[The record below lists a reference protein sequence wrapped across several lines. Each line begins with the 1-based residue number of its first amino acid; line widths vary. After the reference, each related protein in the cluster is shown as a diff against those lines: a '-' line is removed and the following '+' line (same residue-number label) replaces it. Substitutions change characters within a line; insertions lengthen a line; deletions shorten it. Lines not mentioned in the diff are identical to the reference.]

1 MISLKESILGST
13 NSGKSSNPL
22 LFTKDE
28 YKTYNTTSKDME
40 KLKKDLIDFYDINT
54 NDFNSFH
61 QSALDDIEL
70 VFKNCKI
77 DVIFK
82 KDLKQLLQKAENMGL
97 IRFKRKFN
105 DIPTLYGTDYPF
117 LIRVYFDK
125 PYKKYDGLRIWYC
138 GDKTNLFNQVQV
150 WSHIEE
156 L

>member
-1 MISLKESILGST
+1 MISLKESILSST

-40 KLKKDLIDFYDINT
+40 KLKKDLIDFYELDAKYF
-54 NDFNSFH
+54 DVYH
-61 QSALDDIEL
+61 QDALDDIEL
-70 VFKNCKI
+70 KFKNCKI

-82 KDLKQLLQKAENMGL
+82 KDLKQLLQKAENKGL
-97 IRFKRKFN
+97 IRFRRRFI
-105 DIPTLYGTDYPF
+105 DIPTLYETDYPF

-125 PYKKYDGLRIWYC
+125 PYKKYDELRIWYW
-138 GDKTNLFNQVQV
+138 GDSSNLFNRVQE
-150 WSHIEE
+150 WTYIEE

>member
-28 YKTYNTTSKDME
+28 YKTYKTTSKDME
-40 KLKKDLIDFYDINT
+40 KLKKDLIDFYEIST
-54 NDFNSFH
+54 IDFNSFH
-61 QSALDDIEL
+61 QGALDDIERQ
-70 VFKNCKI
+70 FKNCKI

-97 IRFKRKFN
+97 IRFKRKFV
-105 DIPTLYGTDYPF
+105 DIPTLYETDYPF

-125 PYKKYDGLRIWYC
+125 PYKKYDELRIWYW
-138 GDKTNLFNQVQV
+138 GDITNLFNQVNE
-150 WSHIEE
+150 WSYIEE

>member
-1 MISLKESILGST
+1 LKESILGST

-40 KLKKDLIDFYDINT
+40 KLKKDLIDFYELDAKYF
-54 NDFNSFH
+54 DVYH
-61 QSALDDIEL
+61 QDALDDIEL
-70 VFKNCKI
+70 KFKNCKI

-82 KDLKQLLQKAENMGL
+82 KDLKQLLQKAENKGL
-97 IRFKRKFN
+97 IRFRRRFI
-105 DIPTLYGTDYPF
+105 DIPTLYETEYPF

-125 PYKKYDGLRIWYC
+125 PYKKYDELRIWYW
-138 GDKTNLFNQVQV
+138 GDSSNLFNRVQE
-150 WSHIEE
+150 WSYIEE

>member
-40 KLKKDLIDFYDINT
+40 KLKKDLIDFYELDAKYF
-54 NDFNSFH
+54 DVYH
-61 QSALDDIEL
+61 QDALDDIEL
-70 VFKNCKI
+70 KFKNCKI

-82 KDLKQLLQKAENMGL
+82 KDLKQLLQKAENKGI
-97 IRFKRKFN
+97 IRFRRRFI
-105 DIPTLYGTDYPF
+105 DIPTLYESEYPF

-125 PYKKYDGLRIWYC
+125 PYKKYDELRIWYW
-138 GDKTNLFNQVQV
+138 GDSSNLFNRVQE
-150 WSHIEE
+150 WSYIEE

>member
-28 YKTYNTTSKDME
+28 YKTYKTTSKDME
-40 KLKKDLIDFYDINT
+40 NLKKDLIDFYELDAKYF
-54 NDFNSFH
+54 DLFH
-61 QSALDDIEL
+61 QDALDDIEL
-70 VFKNCKI
+70 KFKNCKI

-82 KDLKQLLQKAENMGL
+82 KDLKQLLQKAENKGF
-97 IRFKRKFN
+97 IKFRRRFI
-105 DIPTLYGTDYPF
+105 DIPTLYETDYPF

-125 PYKKYDGLRIWYC
+125 PYKKYDELRIWYW
-138 GDKTNLFNQVQV
+138 GDSSNLFNRVQE
-150 WSHIEE
+150 WTYIEE

>member
-1 MISLKESILGST
+1 MKTLYESILGST

-28 YKTYNTTSKDME
+28 YKTYKTTSKDME
-40 KLKKDLIDFYDINT
+40 KLKKDLIDFYELDAKYF
-54 NDFNSFH
+54 DVYH
-61 QSALDDIEL
+61 QDALDDIEL
-70 VFKNCKI
+70 KFKNCKI

-97 IRFKRKFN
+97 IRFKRKFI
-105 DIPTLYGTDYPF
+105 DIPTLYETDYPF

-125 PYKKYDGLRIWYC
+125 PYKNYDELRIWYW
-138 GDKTNLFNQVQV
+138 GDSSNLFNRVQE
-150 WSHIEE
+150 WSYIEE

>member
-28 YKTYNTTSKDME
+28 YKTYKTTSKDIE
-40 KLKKDLIDFYDINT
+40 KLKKDLIDFYGLDPKFF
-54 NDFNSFH
+54 DVYH
-61 QSALDDIEL
+61 GDALDEIEKE
-70 VFKNCKI
+70 FKNCKI

-82 KDLKQLLQKAENMGL
+82 KDLKQLLQKAENKGF
-97 IRFKRKFN
+97 IRFRRRFN
-105 DIPTLYGTDYPF
+105 DIPTLYETDYPF

-125 PYKKYDGLRIWYC
+125 PYKKYDELRIWYW
-138 GDKTNLFNQVQV
+138 GDISNLFNNVQV
-150 WSHIEE
+150 WSYIEE

>member
-1 MISLKESILGST
+1 MKTLYGSILSST

-28 YKTYNTTSKDME
+28 YKTYKTTSKDME
-40 KLKKDLIDFYDINT
+40 KLKKDLIDFYEIST
-54 NDFNSFH
+54 IDFNSFH
-61 QSALDDIEL
+61 QGALDDIERQ
-70 VFKNCKI
+70 FKNCKI

-82 KDLKQLLQKAENMGL
+82 KDLKQLLQKAENKGF
-97 IRFKRKFN
+97 IKFRRRFI

-125 PYKKYDGLRIWYC
+125 PYKKYDELRIWYW
-138 GDKTNLFNQVQV
+138 GDISNLFNQVYE
-150 WSHIEE
+150 WSYIEE

>member
-1 MISLKESILGST
+1 MISLKESILSST

-40 KLKKDLIDFYDINT
+40 KLKKDLIDFYELDEKYF
-54 NDFNSFH
+54 DSFH
-61 QSALDDIEL
+61 GDSLDEIERQ
-70 VFKNCKI
+70 FKKCKI

-82 KDLKQLLQKAENMGL
+82 KDLKQLLQKAENKGF
-97 IRFKRKFN
+97 IRFRRRSI
-105 DIPTLYGTDYPF
+105 DIPTLYETDYPF

-125 PYKKYDGLRIWYC
+125 PYKKYDELRIWYW
-138 GDKTNLFNQVQV
+138 GDSSNLFNRVQE
-150 WSHIEE
+150 WTYIEE

>member
-1 MISLKESILGST
+1 MISLKESILSST
-13 NSGKSSNPL
+13 KSGKSSNPL

-28 YKTYNTTSKDME
+28 YKTYKTTSKDME
-40 KLKKDLIDFYDINT
+40 KLKKDLIDFYGINT

-97 IRFKRKFN
+97 IHFKRKFN
-105 DIPTLYGTDYPF
+105 DIPTLYDTDYPF

-125 PYKKYDGLRIWYC
+125 PYKKYDELRIWYW
-138 GDKTNLFNQVQV
+138 GDRTNLFNQVQE
-150 WSHIEE
+150 WSYIEE